1 MIRFLAPLLL
11 ISIFSGCTGDGPAGR
26 TEAQNTA
33 AVLAGGGKAAAANNP
48 RCRLFTQTE
57 VAKYL
62 GEAVV
67 AGRSAAMGAGCQ
79 WMAAD
84 GSGHVI
90 VSIAPSNY
98 YAPPSAVEGFKE
110 LNDVGSRGYVA
121 PASKG
126 WSAGTITG
134 ESTVVVS
141 VEGESATEANT
152 VALLKDAMQ
161 RHGS

>member
-11 ISIFSGCTGDGPAGR
+11 IPILGGCTGDGPAGR

-33 AVLAGGGKAAAANNP
+33 AVLAGDGKGAPADHP

-57 VAKYL
+57 MAKYL

-110 LNDVGSRGYVA
+110 LNDVGTRGYVA

-126 WSAGTITG
+126 WGAGAISG
-134 ESTVVVS
+134 ESAVVVS
-141 VEGESATEANT
+141 IEGESATEANT
-152 VALLKDAMQ
+152 MALLKDAIQ